1 MKKRIFIGGF
11 KQESN
16 SFNPIFSDFEVFRAG
31 YLEGDALLNAG
42 PQAGQTLLAF
52 LDVLRSHD
60 IETIGGVEMSA
71 ASGGPVRHSVAERFL
86 DRTLELLHDAGPI
99 DGILLN
105 LHGATLSECSD
116 DVCGDILEAIRGD
129 IGETLPIAAACD
141 LHANITE
148 RMLRSADIICGYQT
162 YPHVD
167 FYETGKR
174 TAELLLKKLDGQT
187 VRTAA
192 AFIPMMA
199 PASGYVTGAGELK
212 DLMEYAHGL
221 VRDGKILDFSVF
233 QVQPWLDIPNISS
246 CVIAAAG
253 SEEAARAAADELA
266 RRNFMLRDD
275 LQCRDLRSMEEVVRT
290 ALKCPED
297 ETVILVDSADS
308 AGAGSCSDSAA
319 PLEYILPYRTV
330 LRSAVSVTDPEAVLQ
345 AFRLGVGGKGDF
357 LLGGKLAP
365 ELSHPVPVRDAEV
378 KSLHNGWFVQQGP
391 ANRGRKIFLGK
402 TAVLQADEV
411 SILISSLHAS
421 QRDIQFFRGFGIEPS
436 VCRLICIKA
445 NTSFKAGYTSVNARI
460 YNTAT
465 PGSAG
470 AVLQDLPYKRLPKPM
485 YPFQEISRS
494 DIRSAAC
501 YR

>member
-1 MKKRIFIGGF
+1 MRKRIFIGGF

-16 SFNPIFSDFEVFRAG
+16 SFNPILSDFEIFRAG
-31 YLEGDALLNAG
+31 YLEGDALLTAG
-42 PQAGQTLLAF
+42 AQAGQTILSF

-60 IETIGGVEMSA
+60 IEVIGGVEMSA
-71 ASGGPVRHSVAERFL
+71 ASGGPIRQSVAERFL
-86 DRTLELLHDAGPI
+86 NRTLELLHDAGPI
-99 DGILLN
+99 DGILLS
-105 LHGATLSECSD
+105 LHGATLSDSSD
-116 DVCGDILEAIRGD
+116 DVCGDILETIRRD
-129 IGETLPIAAACD
+129 IGEMIPISIACD

-148 RMLRSADIICGYQT
+148 RMLRAADILCGYQT

-167 FYETGKR
+167 FSGTGKR
-174 TAELLLKKLDGQT
+174 AAELLLRKLDGQQI
-187 VRTAA
+187 RTAA
-192 AFIPMMA
+192 AFIPMIA
-199 PASGYVTGAGELK
+199 PANGYVTGEGKLK
-212 DLMEYAHGL
+212 DLMDYGHGL
-221 VRDGKILDFSVF
+221 VRSGKILDFSVF

-246 CVIAAAG
+246 CVIAAAAG
-253 SEEAARAAADELA
+253 EEAARAAADELA
-266 RRNFMLRDD
+266 QRNFLLRDD
-275 LQCRDLRSMEEVVRT
+275 LQCRDIRSMEEVVQE

-297 ETVILVDSADS
+297 ETVIMGDSADS

-345 AFRLGVGGKGDF
+345 AFALGVGGKDDF

-365 ELSHPVPVRDAEV
+365 RLSHPVLVRDAEV
-378 KSLHNGWFVQQGP
+378 KSLHNGWFIQQGP

-411 SILISSLHAS
+411 SIIISSLHAS
-421 QRDIQFFRGFGIEPS
+421 QRDIQFFRGFGVEPS

-460 YNTAT
+460 YRTAT

-470 AVLQDLPYKRLPKPM
+470 AVLQDLPYKRLPKPC
-485 YPFQEISRS
+485 YPFQEISES
-494 DIRSAAC
+494 DIRSAVC
-501 YR
+501 FR

>member
-1 MKKRIFIGGF
+1 MRKRIFISGF

-16 SFNPIFSDFEVFRAG
+16 SFNPNFSDFEVFRAD
-31 YLEGDALLNAG
+31 YLEGEALLKAG
-42 PQAGQTLLAF
+42 PQAGQTINAF

-60 IETIGGVEMSA
+60 MEAIGGVEMAA
-71 ASGGPVRHSVAERFL
+71 ASGGPILQSVAEHFL
-86 DRTLELLHDAGPI
+86 NRTLELLHDAGPA

-105 LHGATLSECSD
+105 LHGATLSDASD
-116 DVCGDILEAIRGD
+116 DVCGDILEAIRRD
-129 IGETLPIAAACD
+129 IGETIPIAVACD

-148 RMLRSADIICGYQT
+148 RMLRSADILCGYQT

-174 TAELLLKKLDGQT
+174 TAKLLLRKLDGQQ

-199 PASGYVTGAGELK
+199 PANGYVTGEGKLKELM
-212 DLMEYAHGL
+212 DYAHGM
-221 VRDGKILDFSVF
+221 VRSGKILDFSVF

-246 CVIAAAG
+246 CVIAAAA

-266 RRNFMLRDD
+266 LRNFMLRDD
-275 LQCRDLRSMEEVVRT
+275 LQCRDIRSMEEVVLE

-297 ETVILVDSADS
+297 ETVIMVDSADS

-319 PLEYILPYRTV
+319 PLEFILPYRTV

-345 AFRLGVGGKGDF
+345 AFALGVGGKADF

-365 ELSHPVPVRDAEV
+365 KLSHPVLVRDAEV
-378 KSLHNGWFVQQGP
+378 KSLHNGWFIQQGP

-411 SILISSLHAS
+411 SIIISSLHAS
-421 QRDIQFFRGFGIEPS
+421 QRDIQFFRGFGVEPS

-460 YNTAT
+460 YRTAT

-470 AVLQDLPYKRLPKPM
+470 AILPDLPYKRLPKPC
-485 YPFQEISRS
+485 YPFQEISES
-494 DIRSAAC
+494 DIRSAVC
-501 YR
+501 FR